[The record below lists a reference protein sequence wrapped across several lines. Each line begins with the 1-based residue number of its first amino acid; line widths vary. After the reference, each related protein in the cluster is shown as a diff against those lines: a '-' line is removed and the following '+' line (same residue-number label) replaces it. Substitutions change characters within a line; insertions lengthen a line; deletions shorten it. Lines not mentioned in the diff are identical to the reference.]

1 MEPLLLPHTVLL
13 SCARNDCTPVL
24 DTRPVT
30 TSRFTDMPD
39 LASERL
45 GSTVL
50 LANDEFFAAK
60 ENLIKVAPPIANDEY
75 TERGKWMDG
84 WETRRR
90 RESGYDWCIIKL
102 GIPGVLHG
110 VIVDT
115 ANFKGN
121 YPAQCSL
128 EACNAPAATLSDF
141 SADAVR
147 WCSLLERRDLR
158 GDAPNSFELEDRDR
172 VTHLRL
178 NIYPDGGVAR
188 LRVHGVPAM
197 PPESPGRTNLDLAAL
212 ENGGYVVSCSDMFF
226 GNRHHLI
233 MPGPS
238 RQMNEGWETKRR
250 RGPGND
256 WAIVR
261 LCANGTV
268 TRAEVDTSYFKGNA
282 PGWCSL
288 EAATGEEST
297 SMAEPAS
304 GTRWT
309 ELLPKTLLTPHT
321 RHFFTEELRSLS
333 GVTHVRLNIFP
344 DGGVARLR
352 LWGTLTGGVNRA

>member
-1 MEPLLLPHTVLL
+1 M
-13 SCARNDCTPVL
+13 
-24 DTRPVT
+24 T
-30 TSRFTDMPD
+30 TARFTDMPD

-45 GSTVL
+45 GTSVL
-50 LANDEFFAAK
+50 VANDDFFAAK
-60 ENLIKVAPPIANDEY
+60 ENLIKVAPPIANEEY

-90 RESGYDWCIIKL
+90 REPGYDWCIIQL

-110 VIVDT
+110 AIVDT

-128 EACNAPAATLSDF
+128 EACHAPKA
-141 SADAVR
+141 
-147 WCSLLERRDLR
+147 SLNDLVNGKSITWREIIPKHDLR
-158 GDAPNSFELEDRDR
+158 GDSQNSIEISDRNP
-172 VTHLRL
+172 VTHLRF
-178 NIYPDGGVAR
+178 NIFPDGGVAR
-188 LRVHGVPAM
+188 LRLHGIPAM
-197 PPESPGRTNLDLAAL
+197 SAELRDRAELDLAAL
-212 ENGGYVVSCSDMFF
+212 ENGAYVVSCSDMFF

-261 LCANGTV
+261 LCGPGMV
-268 TRAEVDTSYFKGNA
+268 RRAEVDTSFFKGNA
-282 PGWCSL
+282 PGWCSIDV
-288 EAATGEEST
+288 ATVGGGDVT
-297 SMAEPAS
+297 AEPAAD
-304 GTRWT
+304 TRWS
-309 ELLPKTLLTPHT
+309 ELLPKTPLMPHM
-321 RHFFTEELRSLS
+321 RHFFETELAKHES
-333 GVTHVRLNIFP
+333 VTHARLNIFP

-352 LWGTLTGGVNRA
+352 LWGTLSGDRKR

>member
-1 MEPLLLPHTVLL
+1 M
-13 SCARNDCTPVL
+13 
-24 DTRPVT
+24 T
-30 TSRFTDMPD
+30 TARFTDMPD

-45 GSTVL
+45 GSSVL

-60 ENLIKVAPPIANDEY
+60 ENLIKVAPPVANDEY

-90 RESGYDWCIIKL
+90 REPGYDWCILKL
-102 GIPGVLHG
+102 GIPGMLHG
-110 VIVDT
+110 AIVDT

-128 EACNAPAATLSDF
+128 EACDAPNAGVSDF
-141 SADAVR
+141 TSGNGITWR
-147 WCSLLERRDLR
+147 EIITKHDLR
-158 GDAPNSFELEDRDR
+158 GDAQNSIEISDRGR
-172 VTHLRL
+172 VTHVRF
-178 NIYPDGGVAR
+178 NIFPDGGVAR
-188 LRVHGVPAM
+188 LRLHGVPAM
-197 PPESPGRTNLDLAAL
+197 PAELRKRAEVDLAAL

-226 GNRHHLI
+226 GNRHHLV

-250 RGPGND
+250 RGPGNE

-261 LCANGTV
+261 LCGAGTV
-268 TRAEVDTSYFKGNA
+268 ARAEVDTSFFKGNA

-288 EAATGEEST
+288 DAAAVPGTDVT
-297 SMAEPAS
+297 AEPP
-304 GTRWT
+304 GNTQWT
-309 ELLPKTLLTPHT
+309 ELLPRTALTPHT
-321 RHFFTEELRSLS
+321 RHFFEQELRKLPS
-333 GVTHVRLNIFP
+333 VTHVRLNIFP

-352 LWGTLTGGVNRA
+352 LWGALEASTR